1 MPLPNPSHPPAKLL
15 RTDLEKIDQIKAAT
29 EAEGIKQ
36 SKHNRPKNIVGKPI
50 WYIILSIYA
59 ILLTFTGFVT
69 FFHNN
74 GFASR
79 KEHIEQLDLIAT
91 PEELE
96 IYRQMID
103 SEVENIGAINNMANQ
118 AFNVVLG
125 SLLGFLSATL
135 TTLDSDENDF

>member
-1 MPLPNPSHPPAKLL
+1 MSLPNPSHPPARLL
-15 RTDLEKIDQIKAAT
+15 RTDLEKIDKTKFTT
-29 EAEGIKQ
+29 EPDQAKNSRTQ
-36 SKHNRPKNIVGKPI
+36 NIVGKPI
-50 WYIILSIYA
+50 WYVILSIYA
-59 ILLTFTGFVT
+59 LLLTFTGFVT

-79 KEHIEQLDLIAT
+79 KEHIAQLDLIAT

-96 IYRQMID
+96 IYTQMIE
-103 SEVENIGAINNMANQ
+103 SEIQNIEAINTMANQ

-135 TTLDSDENDF
+135 TTLDDTDESNF